1 MANTQQNRN
10 WAVGNK
16 FRNMGKN
23 FQSSMKQTMNGFT
36 GIDKPNSP
44 QQRAYQRS
52 ATMQGM
58 NNDTKSASGARQYQ
72 SGRRRSID
80 ARTPSNANHGHY
92 KSASI
97 TNMKAAA
104 AKSAS
109 HTSKYVKRRK
119 RSLLIGRES
128 FNMNA
133 NAPAPSR
140 ATNTPKMPPNFY
152 PPESFVNLLY
162 RITEMESSSNKNV
175 SRFGLAILDIDNL
188 RGHIQSPL
196 RKQGP
201 SKLNKTMEA
210 PRHSSKHKK
219 LHQSMPQ
226 PRPKQTPN
234 EYDEE
239 NIDEEEEDDSDDD
252 DSMSGSASPLSTE
265 NIVIQS
271 TRDDHDDTVIKYID
285 DQDLQSSKTVRK
297 IPSQSVH
304 EETKEHSA
312 DDDDSS
318 DDEYGL
324 SKIKPE
330 PKSAAERTAA
340 INHQRRKSSLL
351 LRQEQT
357 QMLQEYEAAKRR
369 KRTQSDESVEKG
381 GNYLAVGSSNMDP
394 YLLFWNN
401 SKKGESVVKVVQDIV
416 LMSITKD
423 IKATHFGF
431 GEFAILANVSDES
444 DLRRILKKILN
455 RVSSN
460 VATQSLGA
468 VTLCGGMSMYNVAR
482 RSSISQWVN
491 ECRQACRLAKTNGRG
506 RIGSYISPENRR
518 KLAIELILEI
528 KKPRADFSG
537 SRVLELIRLG
547 ADLNFQYK
555 YDTALMI
562 AIKKKNEIA
571 LRYMIQYDYNP
582 NVQDKKGRTALIVAL
597 ERDCASIVL
606 DLLVS
611 KRDLNPRI
619 RDYEG
624 RTALNIALK
633 KGFRDVAK
641 TLILLGCEPLL
652 GEKTVLNQWFMGAKC
667 GNIDTIEMM
676 LNTMSF
682 PIDMIDSDDMTALM
696 LSSANGH
703 VQLVQYLLSRG
714 SNVNIQ
720 GHRGYTALMFAIENG
735 KIGVFAELI
744 ERRDILIGLEGDD
757 GTTILMCAAKGA
769 MPEIIAIGLNE
780 DCAVDVNAQNAE
792 GNTALMIAAQFDSVS
807 VATELLRNHC
817 DLDITN
823 KKGRNAL
830 MICAQYGSSQIAAM
844 LATLGSRID
853 VQDEAGRSAL
863 MYAAAK
869 GETGIV
875 VHLIKYGA
883 NLQLT
888 DEDDMNALGHAKRN
902 NKLQIVDM
910 IENGT
915 LQDVTDILQQMEI
928 LKQKNKAL
936 QKNMMQLNQINNELS
951 DRINATELA
960 KNQIQKKLHDTMFK
974 MKTQFSAKSKSTSP
988 TMKTMPQKTEMTSS
1002 QSESF
1007 RQKINAKAKMNEM
1020 RAGIGGMANKFNK
1033 IGHNL
1038 FGDAHGHSHAIH
1050 KPDHPPPKP
1059 PSKDIKL

>member
-1 MANTQQNRN
+1 
-10 WAVGNK
+10 
-16 FRNMGKN
+16 
-23 FQSSMKQTMNGFT
+23 
-36 GIDKPNSP
+36 
-44 QQRAYQRS
+44 
-52 ATMQGM
+52 MQGM

-297 IPSQSVH
+297 IPSQSVR

-401 SKKGESVVKVVQDIV
+401 SKKGESVVKV
-416 LMSITKD
+416 
-423 IKATHFGF
+423 
-431 GEFAILANVSDES
+431 
-444 DLRRILKKILN
+444 
-455 RVSSN
+455 
-460 VATQSLGA
+460 
-468 VTLCGGMSMYNVAR
+468 
-482 RSSISQWVN
+482 
-491 ECRQACRLAKTNGRG
+491 
-506 RIGSYISPENRR
+506 
-518 KLAIELILEI
+518 
-528 KKPRADFSG
+528 
-537 SRVLELIRLG
+537 
-547 ADLNFQYK
+547 
-555 YDTALMI
+555 
-562 AIKKKNEIA
+562 
-571 LRYMIQYDYNP
+571 
-582 NVQDKKGRTALIVAL
+582 
-597 ERDCASIVL
+597 
-606 DLLVS
+606 
-611 KRDLNPRI
+611 
-619 RDYEG
+619 
-624 RTALNIALK
+624 
-633 KGFRDVAK
+633 
-641 TLILLGCEPLL
+641 
-652 GEKTVLNQWFMGAKC
+652 
-667 GNIDTIEMM
+667 
-676 LNTMSF
+676 
-682 PIDMIDSDDMTALM
+682 
-696 LSSANGH
+696 
-703 VQLVQYLLSRG
+703 
-714 SNVNIQ
+714 
-720 GHRGYTALMFAIENG
+720 
-735 KIGVFAELI
+735 
-744 ERRDILIGLEGDD
+744 
-757 GTTILMCAAKGA
+757 
-769 MPEIIAIGLNE
+769 
-780 DCAVDVNAQNAE
+780 
-792 GNTALMIAAQFDSVS
+792 
-807 VATELLRNHC
+807 
-817 DLDITN
+817 
-823 KKGRNAL
+823 
-830 MICAQYGSSQIAAM
+830 
-844 LATLGSRID
+844 
-853 VQDEAGRSAL
+853 
-863 MYAAAK
+863 
-869 GETGIV
+869 
-875 VHLIKYGA
+875 
-883 NLQLT
+883 
-888 DEDDMNALGHAKRN
+888 
-902 NKLQIVDM
+902 
-910 IENGT
+910 
-915 LQDVTDILQQMEI
+915 
-928 LKQKNKAL
+928 
-936 QKNMMQLNQINNELS
+936 
-951 DRINATELA
+951 
-960 KNQIQKKLHDTMFK
+960 
-974 MKTQFSAKSKSTSP
+974 
-988 TMKTMPQKTEMTSS
+988 
-1002 QSESF
+1002 
-1007 RQKINAKAKMNEM
+1007 
-1020 RAGIGGMANKFNK
+1020 
-1033 IGHNL
+1033 
-1038 FGDAHGHSHAIH
+1038 
-1050 KPDHPPPKP
+1050 
-1059 PSKDIKL
+1059 